1 VNPGSLTVLLPLV
14 LGSGNCPLTGN
25 IADCY
30 AQACKVFG
38 ITVRVIRTN
47 TNPIP
52 MYYAVPE
59 LLLTEACAAIREH
72 AEGTGPLPNTITV
85 PIVVPHLTLP
95 AYQPLAS
102 PVIESIYAI
111 LGINTVT
118 VMTHGNPYTTL
129 MPQACT
135 SAGLDFSTLM
145 GRLSAAHPAAVMRTG
160 PMATLPITEPR
171 LKMYYTVAAPF
182 TDVDRAMANLLGVR
196 YITATDATGAAFI
209 VAAHQPATPSIMAH
223 LRLYA

>member
-1 VNPGSLTVLLPLV
+1 
-14 LGSGNCPLTGN
+14 
-25 IADCY
+25 
-30 AQACKVFG
+30 
-38 ITVRVIRTN
+38 
-47 TNPIP
+47 

-59 LLLTEACAAIREH
+59 QQLTEAHAAIRAH
-72 AEGTGPLPNTITV
+72 AEGTGPLPSTITV
-85 PIVVPHLTLP
+85 SVVVPHLTLP
-95 AYQPLAS
+95 AYQPLIS

-118 VMTHGNPYTTL
+118 VMIYGTPYTAL
-129 MPQACT
+129 MPHACT

-145 GRLSAAHPAAVMRTG
+145 GELSTAMPAAIRAVAPMRTG

-182 TDVDRAMANLLGVR
+182 TDVDRTMANLLGVR
-196 YITATDATGAAFI
+196 YITATDATGAAVT